1 VADHRVVLDRARA
14 RIRRGGLNPGRHVS
28 QRHASENRQPTTDT
42 RSDPSGDRLR
52 EECGVFGI
60 WGADN
65 AARLTYAGLYALQ
78 HRGQESAGI
87 VSTDGIEFREH
98 RGVGLVSDVFSGG
111 ALEKLPGRIA
121 IGHNRYS
128 TTGGSHLQ
136 NAQPIVVNYRE
147 GTLAIAHN
155 GNLVNALA
163 LREEMEAKGSI
174 FRTTS
179 DTEVILHLIARSS
192 ATEIER
198 MIPEAL
204 ARCQGAYSLVLLAG
218 DKLIGVRDAR
228 GFRPLCLGKR
238 GDAHVLAS
246 ETCALDIVGADF
258 VREIDPGE
266 MVVIDGSGVRSL
278 RPFRP
283 EPARACVFE
292 LIYFSRPDSEVFGVS
307 VDSIRRRLGR
317 RLAEEH
323 PAEADIVISVPDS
336 SNSAALGFSEQSKI
350 PFELGLIRNHYV
362 GRTFIAPKQITRDFG
377 VNLKF
382 NAVRRILDGKRV
394 VVVDDSIVRGT
405 TSRSLVAMLRHAG
418 AREIHFRVSSPPIGW
433 SCYYGIDTPNR
444 RELIASSHTVEQ
456 IRKYLHVDSL
466 GYLSMEGLR
475 SCVDRPDDHCYAC
488 FNGDYSVRFGE
499 EMDKLALERGRVP
512 EQRP

>member
-1 VADHRVVLDRARA
+1 MNERSPLENEPSIHAASTPAPKLDAA
-14 RIRRGGLNPGRHVS
+14 S
-28 QRHASENRQPTTDT
+28 Q
-42 RSDPSGDRLR
+42 DRLR

-60 WGADN
+60 WGAEN
-65 AARLTYAGLYALQ
+65 AARLTYAGLYSLQ

-98 RGVGLVSDVFSGG
+98 RGLGLVSDVFSGG
-111 ALEKLPGRIA
+111 ELEKLRGHVA

-128 TTGGSHLQ
+128 TTGGSQLQ
-136 NAQPIVVNYRE
+136 NAQPLVVNYRE
-147 GTLAIAHN
+147 GKLAIAHN
-155 GNLVNALA
+155 GNLVNALS
-163 LREEMEAKGSI
+163 LRDEMESQGSI
-174 FRTTS
+174 FQTTS
-179 DTEVILHLIARSS
+179 DTEVILHLIARSK

-218 DKLIGVRDAR
+218 ETLIGVRDPR
-228 GFRPLCLGKR
+228 GFRPLCLGRR
-238 GDAHVLAS
+238 GDSPVLAS

-258 VREIDPGE
+258 VREVEPGE
-266 MVVIDGSGVRSL
+266 MVLIDRKGVRSI
-278 RPFRP
+278 RMFKA
-283 EPARACVFE
+283 EPGRACVFE
-292 LIYFSRPDSEVFGVS
+292 LIYFSRPDSVVFGMP
-307 VDSIRRRLGR
+307 VDSVRRNLGR
-317 RLAEEH
+317 TLAKEH

-336 SNSAALGFSEQSKI
+336 SNSAALGFAEESGI

-362 GRTFIAPKQITRDFG
+362 GRTFIAPQQITRDFG

-382 NAVRRILDGKRV
+382 NPVRRILDGKRV

-405 TSRSLVAMLRHAG
+405 TSRSLVAMLRGAG
-418 AREIHFRVSSPPIGW
+418 AREVHFRVSSPPIGW

-444 RELIASSHTVEQ
+444 RELIASSHTVEE
-456 IRKYLHVDSL
+456 IRRYLHVDSL

-475 SCVDRPDDHCYAC
+475 ACVERPDGHCYAC

-499 EMDKLALERGRVP
+499 EMDKLAMERGRTKVA
-512 EQRP
+512 ELES

>member
-1 VADHRVVLDRARA
+1 MKERSSV
-14 RIRRGGLNPGRHVS
+14 
-28 QRHASENRQPTTDT
+28 ASETKQGAGSPVETAVLNQ
-42 RSDPSGDRLR
+42 DRLR

-60 WGADN
+60 WGAEN

-87 VSTDGIEFREH
+87 VATDGVEYREH
-98 RGVGLVSDVFSGG
+98 KGLGLVSDVFAGR
-111 ALEKLPGRIA
+111 ALETLRGSIA

-128 TTGGSHLQ
+128 TTGGSQLQ
-136 NAQPIVVNYRE
+136 NAQPLVVNYRE
-147 GTLAIAHN
+147 GKIAIGHN

-163 LREEMEAKGSI
+163 LRDEMEAKGSI
-174 FRTTS
+174 FQTTS
-179 DTEVILHLIARSS
+179 DTEAILHLIARSS

-204 ARCQGAYSLVLLAG
+204 SRCQGAYSLVLLAG
-218 DKLIGVRDAR
+218 DKLIGVRDPR
-228 GFRPLCLGKR
+228 GFRPLCLGRR
-238 GDAHVLAS
+238 GEAHVLAS

-258 VREIDPGE
+258 IREVEPGE
-266 MVVIDGSGVRSL
+266 MVVIDGSGVKSYRL
-278 RPFRP
+278 FRP
-283 EPARACVFE
+283 EAQRACVFE
-292 LIYFSRPDSEVFGVS
+292 LIYFSRPDSVVFGLS

-317 RLAEEH
+317 RLSEEH

-336 SNSAALGFSEQSKI
+336 SNSAALGFSEQSGI

-362 GRTFIAPKQITRDFG
+362 GRTFIAPHQITRDFG

-405 TSRSLVAMLRHAG
+405 TSRSLVAMLRAAG

-456 IRKYLHVDSL
+456 IRKYLHVDTL

-475 SCVDRPDDHCYAC
+475 ACVDRPDDHCYAC
-488 FNGDYSVRFGE
+488 FDGDYAVRFGE
-499 EMDKLALERGRVP
+499 EMDKLALERPRAKAA
-512 EQRP
+512 ETS

>member
-1 VADHRVVLDRARA
+1 MERTIVKSAD
-14 RIRRGGLNPGRHVS
+14 
-28 QRHASENRQPTTDT
+28 
-42 RSDPSGDRLR
+42 GDRLR

-60 WGADN
+60 WGAEN

-87 VSTDGIEFREH
+87 VSTDGVEYREH
-98 RGVGLVSDVFSGG
+98 RGVGLVSDVFVGN
-111 ALEKLPGRIA
+111 ALEPLRGHVA

-128 TTGGSHLQ
+128 TTGGSQLQ
-136 NAQPIVVNYRE
+136 NAQPLVVNYRE
-147 GTLAIAHN
+147 GKLAIAHN

-163 LREEMEAKGSI
+163 LRDEMEGKGSI

-198 MIPEAL
+198 MVPEAL
-204 ARCQGAYSLVLLAG
+204 ARCQGAYTLVLLAG
-218 DKLIGVRDAR
+218 DKLIGVRDPR
-228 GFRPLCLGKR
+228 GFRPLCLGRR

-246 ETCALDIVGADF
+246 ETCALDIVGADL
-258 VREIDPGE
+258 VREIEPGE
-266 MVVIDGSGVRSL
+266 MVIIDGQGVRS
-278 RPFRP
+278 FRIFKA

-292 LIYFSRPDSEVFGVS
+292 LIYFSRPDSVVFGQS
-307 VDSIRRRLGR
+307 VDSIRRRLGQ

-323 PAEADIVISVPDS
+323 PADADIVISVPDS
-336 SNSAALGFSEQSKI
+336 SNSAALGFSERSKI

-362 GRTFIAPKQITRDFG
+362 GRTFIAPQQITRDFG

-382 NAVRRILDGKRV
+382 NPVRRILEGKRV

-405 TSRSLVAMLRHAG
+405 TSRSLVAMLRGAG
-418 AREIHFRVSSPPIGW
+418 AREVHFRVSSPPIGW

-444 RELIASSHTVEQ
+444 RELIASSHTVEE
-456 IRKYLHVDSL
+456 IRRYLHVDSL
-466 GYLSMEGLR
+466 GYLSMDGLR
-475 SCVDRPDDHCYAC
+475 ACVERPDDHCYAC

-499 EMDKLALERGRVP
+499 EMDKLAMERGRSRVTETP
-512 EQRP
+512 T

>member
-1 VADHRVVLDRARA
+1 MDEAAE
-14 RIRRGGLNPGRHVS
+14 RGGGR
-28 QRHASENRQPTTDT
+28 N
-42 RSDPSGDRLR
+42 GDRLR

-60 WGADN
+60 WGAEN

-87 VSTDGIEFREH
+87 VASDGKDFHVH
-98 RGVGLVSDVFSGG
+98 RGLGLVSDVFSGG
-111 ALEKLPGRIA
+111 ALDRLTGHIA

-128 TTGGSHLQ
+128 TTGRNHPQ
-136 NAQPIVVNYRE
+136 NAQPLVVNYRE
-147 GTLAIAHN
+147 GDLGIGHN
-155 GNLVNALA
+155 GNLVNALE
-163 LREEMEAKGSI
+163 LRREMEEQGSI
-174 FRTTS
+174 FQTTS
-179 DTEVILHLIARSS
+179 DTEVILHLIARSK

-204 ARCQGAYSLVLLAG
+204 ARCQGAYSLVILAG
-218 DKLIGVRDAR
+218 ETLVGVRDPR
-228 GFRPLCLGKR
+228 GFRPLCLGRR
-238 GDAHVLAS
+238 GSAHVLAS

-258 VREIDPGE
+258 VREVEPGE
-266 MVVIDGSGVRSL
+266 MVVIDGKGVRSFHIL
-278 RPFRP
+278 AP

-292 LIYFSRPDSEVFGVS
+292 LIYFSRPDSVVFGES
-307 VDSIRRRLGR
+307 VDSVRRKLGR

-336 SNSAALGFSEQSKI
+336 SNSAALGFAEASGL

-362 GRTFIAPKQITRDFG
+362 GRTFIAPEQITRSFG
-377 VNLKF
+377 VNMKF

-394 VVVDDSIVRGT
+394 VMVDDSIVRGT
-405 TSRSLVAMLRHAG
+405 TSRCLVMMLRSAG
-418 AREIHFRVSSPPIGW
+418 AKEVHFRVSSPPIGW

-444 RELIASSHTVEQ
+444 SELIASSHTIDE

-475 SCVDRPDDHCYAC
+475 SCVASPDAKCYAC

-499 EMDKLALERGRVP
+499 EMDKLALERAR
-512 EQRP
+512 ERT

>member
-1 VADHRVVLDRARA
+1 MPFEPLH
-14 RIRRGGLNPGRHVS
+14 
-28 QRHASENRQPTTDT
+28 EY
-42 RSDPSGDRLR
+42 
-52 EECGVFGI
+52 CGIFGI
-60 WGADN
+60 LGHPEASN
-65 AARLTYAGLYALQ
+65 LTYLGLYALQ
-78 HRGQESAGI
+78 HRGQEAAGI
-87 VSTDGIEFREH
+87 VSSDGKVLHNHREM
-98 RGVGLVSDVFSGG
+98 GLVADIFSEEE
-111 ALEKLPGRIA
+111 LKKLPGDAA
-121 IGHNRYS
+121 IGHVRYS
-128 TTGGSHLQ
+128 TAGSSVLR
-136 NAQPIVVNYRE
+136 NSQPIVAEFARANGAHAEY
-147 GTLAIAHN
+147 GALAVAHN
-155 GNLVNALA
+155 GNLTNFET
-163 LREEMEAKGSI
+163 LREELEAGGAI
-174 FRTTS
+174 FQSTVDS
-179 DTEVILHLIARSS
+179 EVILHLIARSK
-192 ATEIER
+192 APNLTGKIVD
-198 MIPEAL
+198 AL
-204 ARCQGAYSLVLLAG
+204 KRVEGAYSLLFLTENS
-218 DKLIGVRDAR
+218 LIAVRDPH
-228 GFRPLCLGKR
+228 GFRPLVLGDFEGR
-238 GDAHVLAS
+238 AVVAS

-258 VREIDPGE
+258 IREIEPGE

-307 VDSIRRRLGR
+307 VDTIRRRLGR

-336 SNSAALGFSEQSKI
+336 SNSAALGFSERSGI

-382 NAVRRILDGKRV
+382 NAVRRILEGKRV

-418 AREIHFRVSSPPIGW
+418 AKEIHFRVSSPPIGW

-466 GYLSMEGLR
+466 GYLSMDGLR
-475 SCVDRPDDHCYAC
+475 SCVDKPDDHCYAC

-499 EMDKLALERGRVP
+499 EMDKLAMERGRVP
-512 EQRP
+512 EQA

>member
-1 VADHRVVLDRARA
+1 MDRES
-14 RIRRGGLNPGRHVS
+14 LS
-28 QRHASENRQPTTDT
+28 Q
-42 RSDPSGDRLR
+42 DRLR

-60 WGADN
+60 WGAEN
-65 AARLTYAGLYALQ
+65 AARLAYAGLYSLQ

-87 VSTDGIEFREH
+87 VVTDGEEYRLH

-111 ALEKLPGRIA
+111 ALERLTGTIA

-136 NAQPIVVNYRE
+136 NAQPLVVNFRE
-147 GTLAIAHN
+147 GKLAIAHN
-155 GNLVNALA
+155 GNLVNALD
-163 LREEMEAKGSI
+163 LRRGMEDKGSI
-174 FRTTS
+174 FQTTS
-179 DTEVILHLIARSS
+179 DTEVILHLIARSN

-204 ARCQGAYSLVLLAG
+204 KRCQGAYSLLLLAG
-218 DKLIGVRDAR
+218 DQLIGVRDPR
-228 GFRPLCLGKR
+228 GFRPLCLGRR

-246 ETCALDIVGADF
+246 ETCALDIVGAEF
-258 VREIDPGE
+258 VREVEPGE
-266 MVVIDGSGVRSL
+266 MVVIDRQGVRAHRIL
-278 RPFRP
+278 QP
-283 EPARACVFE
+283 EPPRACVFE
-292 LIYFSRPDSEVFGVS
+292 LIYFSRPDSVVFGLS
-307 VDSIRRRLGR
+307 VDQIRRRLGR

-323 PAEADIVISVPDS
+323 PAQADIVISVPDS
-336 SNSAALGFSEQSKI
+336 SNSAALGFSERSGI

-362 GRTFIAPKQITRDFG
+362 GRTFISPQQITRDFG

-382 NAVRRILDGKRV
+382 NPVRQILDGKRV

-405 TSRSLVAMLRHAG
+405 TSRSLVAMLREAG

-444 RELIASSHTVEQ
+444 RELIASSHTIEQ
-456 IRKYLHVDSL
+456 IRRYLHVDTL

-475 SCVDRPDDHCYAC
+475 SCVDHPDDHCYAC
-488 FNGDYSVRFGE
+488 FDGDYSVRFGE
-499 EMDKLALERGRVP
+499 EMDKLALERGRGHVA
-512 EQRP
+512 ERS

>member
-1 VADHRVVLDRARA
+1 
-14 RIRRGGLNPGRHVS
+14 
-28 QRHASENRQPTTDT
+28 
-42 RSDPSGDRLR
+42 
-52 EECGVFGI
+52 
-60 WGADN
+60 
-65 AARLTYAGLYALQ
+65 
-78 HRGQESAGI
+78 
-87 VSTDGIEFREH
+87 
-98 RGVGLVSDVFSGG
+98 
-111 ALEKLPGRIA
+111 
-121 IGHNRYS
+121 
-128 TTGGSHLQ
+128 
-136 NAQPIVVNYRE
+136 
-147 GTLAIAHN
+147 
-155 GNLVNALA
+155 
-163 LREEMEAKGSI
+163 
-174 FRTTS
+174 
-179 DTEVILHLIARSS
+179 
-192 ATEIER
+192 

-238 GDAHVLAS
+238 GEAYVLAS

-258 VREIDPGE
+258 IREIDPGE

-278 RPFRP
+278 RLFRP

-336 SNSAALGFSEQSKI
+336 SNSAALGFSEQSGI

>member
-1 VADHRVVLDRARA
+1 VNERSPLANEPSIHSASAAASSAGAGLPDAR
-14 RIRRGGLNPGRHVS
+14 
-28 QRHASENRQPTTDT
+28 SE
-42 RSDPSGDRLR
+42 DRLR

-60 WGADN
+60 WGAEN
-65 AARLTYAGLYALQ
+65 AARLTYAGLYSLQ

-87 VSTDGIEFREH
+87 VTTDGVEFREH
-98 RGVGLVSDVFSGG
+98 RGLGLVSDVFAGG
-111 ALEKLPGRIA
+111 ALEKLRGHVA

-128 TTGGSHLQ
+128 TTGGSQLQ
-136 NAQPIVVNYRE
+136 NAQPLVVNYRE
-147 GTLAIAHN
+147 GKLAIAHN

-163 LREEMEAKGSI
+163 LRDEMESQGSI
-174 FRTTS
+174 FQTTS
-179 DTEVILHLIARSS
+179 DTEVILHLIARSK

-218 DKLIGVRDAR
+218 ETLIGVRDPR
-228 GFRPLCLGKR
+228 GFRPLCLGRR
-238 GDAHVLAS
+238 GDSPVLAS

-258 VREIDPGE
+258 VREIEPGE
-266 MVVIDGSGVRSL
+266 MVLIDRKGVRSI
-278 RPFRP
+278 RMFKA
-283 EPARACVFE
+283 EPGRACVFE
-292 LIYFSRPDSEVFGVS
+292 LIYFSRPDSVVYGMP
-307 VDSIRRRLGR
+307 VDQVRRTLGR
-317 RLAEEH
+317 TLAKEH

-336 SNSAALGFSEQSKI
+336 SNSAALGFAEESGI

-362 GRTFIAPKQITRDFG
+362 GRTFIAPQQITRDFG

-382 NAVRRILDGKRV
+382 NPVRRILDGKRV

-405 TSRSLVAMLRHAG
+405 TSRSLVAMLRGAG
-418 AREIHFRVSSPPIGW
+418 AREVHFRVSSPPIGW

-456 IRKYLHVDSL
+456 IQRYLHVDSL

-475 SCVDRPDDHCYAC
+475 ACVERPDGHCYAC
-488 FNGDYSVRFGE
+488 FNGDYAVRFGE
-499 EMDKLALERGRVP
+499 EMDKLAMERGRANVA
-512 EQRP
+512 ELGS

>member
-1 VADHRVVLDRARA
+1 VIEQNGMGTA
-14 RIRRGGLNPGRHVS
+14 PGR
-28 QRHASENRQPTTDT
+28 
-42 RSDPSGDRLR
+42 DRLR

-60 WGADN
+60 WGAEN
-65 AARLTYAGLYALQ
+65 AARLTYAGLYSLQ

-87 VSTDGIEFREH
+87 VTSHGGELRSH
-98 RGVGLVSDVFSGG
+98 RGLGLVSDVFAGG
-111 ALEKLPGRIA
+111 ALDRLTGHVA

-128 TTGGSHLQ
+128 TTGRNLLQ
-136 NAQPIVVNYRE
+136 NAQPLVVNFRE
-147 GTLAIAHN
+147 GQLAIGHN

-163 LREEMEAKGSI
+163 LRREMEEQGSI
-174 FRTTS
+174 FQTTS
-179 DTEVILHLIARSS
+179 DTEVILHLIARSKG
-192 ATEIER
+192 TELER

-204 ARCQGAYSLVLLAG
+204 ARCQGAYTLVLLAG
-218 DKLIGVRDAR
+218 ETLIGIRDPR

-238 GDAHVLAS
+238 DDAHVLAS
-246 ETCALDIVGADF
+246 ETCALDIVGAEL
-258 VREIDPGE
+258 VREVKPGE
-266 MVVIDGSGVRSL
+266 MVIIDRRGVRSSTIL
-278 RPFRP
+278 AP

-292 LIYFSRPDSEVFGVS
+292 LIYFSRPDSVVFGVS
-307 VDSIRRRLGR
+307 VDMIRRRLGR

-323 PAEADIVISVPDS
+323 PADADIVISVPDS
-336 SNSAALGFSEQSKI
+336 SNSAALGFSERSGI

-362 GRTFIAPKQITRDFG
+362 GRTFIAPEQITRSFG

-382 NAVRRILDGKRV
+382 NAVRRILEGKRV

-405 TSRSLVAMLRHAG
+405 TSRSLVMMLRGAG
-418 AREIHFRVSSPPIGW
+418 AREVHFRVSSPPIGW

-444 RELIASSHTVEQ
+444 RELIASSHTVEE

-475 SCVDRPDDHCYAC
+475 SCTEEPDGHCYAC

-499 EMDKLALERGRVP
+499 EMDKLALERSPARNGG
-512 EQRP
+512 